1 MEINVFASLC
11 FCIAHIH
18 NPSRFAFAIH
28 TRKEEKPLHG
38 AIFSSY
44 HKLSSPL
51 PPTLPSSPFAAFQ
64 WCSGGVWCRS
74 AGDTHLEAWVLTAH
88 CPQMPMP
95 SPSDALF
102 AELRPTPG
110 RRATL

>member
-44 HKLSSPL
+44 HKVSSPL
-51 PPTLPSSPFAAFQ
+51 PPILPSYLFAAF
-64 WCSGGVWCRS
+64 WGCFGV
-74 AGDTHLEAWVLTAH
+74 V
-88 CPQMPMP
+88 
-95 SPSDALF
+95 
-102 AELRPTPG
+102 
-110 RRATL
+110 